1 MIKGSLIFC
10 DSNICIYRTLSLI
23 EPKIL
28 GADHLDKTSKMIADL
43 TNNNLS
49 CKILVSDI
57 VHSEIQ
63 NNEILFECINS
74 FCVEKLGWKPH
85 SFKIYQIFNQA
96 KKSIG
101 KFITSRLIGSE
112 ELEKLKGYKKHLQE
126 VNNFYLEYADKL
138 SKITDNKT
146 KYLKQFDKQR
156 KLGQRP
162 NNLPEENDRLLLCQ
176 AIEFKDKINSNV
188 GIFTN
193 DSDFLEFRNEIES
206 QFDVKVISLED
217 NISS

>member
-10 DSNICIYRTLSLI
+10 DSNSCIYRTLSLI

-28 GADHLDKTSKMIADL
+28 GADHLEKTSKMIADI

-57 VHSEIQ
+57 VHSEVQ
-63 NNEILFECINS
+63 NNEILFECINE

-85 SFKIYQIFNQA
+85 SFKIQQIFNQA

-112 ELEKLKGYKKHLQE
+112 EVEKIKGYKKHLQE
-126 VNNFYLEYADKL
+126 VNNFYFKYPDKL
-138 SKITDNKT
+138 SKVTDNKT

-156 KLGQRP
+156 KLTKRP

-193 DSDFLEFRNEIES
+193 DSDFLEFKAEIKSDLGIEIIGI
-206 QFDVKVISLED
+206 DDSLE
-217 NISS
+217 

>member
-28 GADHLDKTSKMIADL
+28 GADHLEKTSKMIADI

-57 VHSEIQ
+57 VHSEVQ
-63 NNEILFECINS
+63 NNEILFECINE

-85 SFKIYQIFNQA
+85 SFKIQQIFNQA

-112 ELEKLKGYKKHLQE
+112 EVEKIKGYKKHLQE
-126 VNNFYLEYADKL
+126 VNNFYFKYPDKL
-138 SKITDNKT
+138 SKVTDNKT

-156 KLGQRP
+156 KLTKRP

-193 DSDFLEFRNEIES
+193 DSDFLEFKAEIKSDLGIEIIGI
-206 QFDVKVISLED
+206 DDSLE
-217 NISS
+217 

>member
-1 MIKGSLIFC
+1 VIKGSLIFC

-28 GADHLDKTSKMIADL
+28 GADHLEKTSKMIADI

-57 VHSEIQ
+57 VHSEVQ
-63 NNEILFECINS
+63 NNEILFECINE

-85 SFKIYQIFNQA
+85 SFKIQQIFNQA

-112 ELEKLKGYKKHLQE
+112 EVIKGYKKHLQE
-126 VNNFYLEYADKL
+126 VNNFYFKYPDKL
-138 SKITDNKT
+138 SKVTDNKT

-156 KLGQRP
+156 KLTKRP

-193 DSDFLEFRNEIES
+193 DSDFLEFKAEIKSDLGIEIIGI
-206 QFDVKVISLED
+206 DDSLE
-217 NISS
+217 

>member
-1 MIKGSLIFC
+1 
-10 DSNICIYRTLSLI
+10 
-23 EPKIL
+23 
-28 GADHLDKTSKMIADL
+28 MIADI

-57 VHSEIQ
+57 VHSEVQ
-63 NNEILFECINS
+63 NNEILFECINE

-85 SFKIYQIFNQA
+85 SFKIQQIFNQA

-112 ELEKLKGYKKHLQE
+112 EVEKIKGYKKHLQE
-126 VNNFYLEYADKL
+126 VNNFYFKYPDKL
-138 SKITDNKT
+138 SKVTDNKT

-156 KLGQRP
+156 KLTKRP

-193 DSDFLEFRNEIES
+193 DSDFLEFKAEIKSDLGIEIIGI
-206 QFDVKVISLED
+206 DDSLE
-217 NISS
+217 

>member
-1 MIKGSLIFC
+1 VIKGSLIFC

-28 GADHLDKTSKMIADL
+28 GADHLEKTSKMIADI

-57 VHSEIQ
+57 VHSEVQ
-63 NNEILFECINS
+63 NNEILFECINE

-85 SFKIYQIFNQA
+85 SFKIQQIFNQA

-112 ELEKLKGYKKHLQE
+112 EVEKIKGYKKHLQE
-126 VNNFYLEYADKL
+126 VNNFYFKYPDKL
-138 SKITDNKT
+138 SKVTDNKT

-156 KLGQRP
+156 KLTKRP

-193 DSDFLEFRNEIES
+193 DSDFLEFKAEIKSDLGIEIIGI
-206 QFDVKVISLED
+206 DDSLE
-217 NISS
+217 

>member
-10 DSNICIYRTLSLI
+10 DSNICIYRPLSLI

-28 GADHLDKTSKMIADL
+28 GADHLEKTSKMIADI

-57 VHSEIQ
+57 VHSEVQ
-63 NNEILFECINS
+63 NNEILFECINE

-85 SFKIYQIFNQA
+85 SFKIQQIFNQA

-112 ELEKLKGYKKHLQE
+112 EVEKIKGYKKHLQE
-126 VNNFYLEYADKL
+126 VNNFYFKYPDKL
-138 SKITDNKT
+138 SKVTDNKT

-156 KLGQRP
+156 KLTKRP

-193 DSDFLEFRNEIES
+193 DSDFLEFKAEIKSDLGIEIIGI
-206 QFDVKVISLED
+206 DDSLE
-217 NISS
+217 